1 VTAFLA
7 LDLAASA
14 IAAQAATPIMP
25 TFYAR
30 RDYQVAAGAPLQIA
44 DANGDGIPDVIAD
57 GMGNIQVLLG
67 NGNGTFSS
75 APNTKTILY
84 SSYGFAAQDLN
95 GDGIADLVL
104 VGGEYSETTSGI
116 AVCIGKGDGTF
127 SSGTFYQAG
136 SGNGMEAVTIGDFN
150 GDGIPDVIAVGNG
163 AVWFFAGQGGGAF
176 SQPVSVASTST
187 NPMHVVSAELNGD
200 SNLDLVVTLQSGGFI
215 VLFGNGNGTFQSPL
229 AFSQP
234 GDAFGLAVGSLTK
247 GGPPGIVL
255 GDGDE
260 IYIYFGNGAG
270 TFSGPYTADLQNST
284 GQIAIGDV
292 NGDGIPDIVTA
303 HVNILFGEG
312 GGKFS
317 KPFYYPIEGELGPGA
332 TSLVL
337 ADLRSDGLTDIVTD
351 GFGISVLL
359 SESKGLYEDGIWTSV
374 IGGAGCGVAADFNGV
389 GKPDLA
395 VNTPSGISILLGTGK
410 YLTPFTAGTNIAL
423 AGADCLVTGDING
436 DGKPDLLVPVS
447 GTVVAYLGNGDG
459 TFTLTSTVATPSG
472 GYLAVGDF
480 NHDGKLDFA
489 TSGNL
494 IALGNGDGTFQ
505 SPTDTV
511 ADPPEGGFA
520 GIAAGDINN
529 HGWTDLLLTSNAFP
543 VDADAT
549 VLLNNQQGGFTQV
562 PTAFGALS
570 YEPVLA
576 DLNGDGKLDLILSYT
591 GGLAYNPVLGAS
603 IYLGNGG
610 GALRSARPSTSRPIA
625 PPLIW
630 PRM

>member
-1 VTAFLA
+1 MNRTLKVAAFLA

-14 IAAQAATPIMP
+14 IAARAATPTMP

-67 NGNGTFSS
+67 NGKGTFSS

-104 VGGEYSETTSGI
+104 SGGEFNEVTAGI

-136 SGNGMEAVTIGDFN
+136 SGNTMRGVTIGDFN
-150 GDGIPDVIAVGNG
+150 DDGIPDVIAVGNG
-163 AVWFFAGQGGGAF
+163 GVWLFTGQGGGVF
-176 SQPVSVASTST
+176 NPGVLTVSLSGGQILVA
-187 NPMHVVSAELNGD
+187 SAELNGD
-200 SNLDLVVTLQSGGFI
+200 SNLDLVVTLQGGGFI

-229 AFSQP
+229 TFTQP
-234 GDAFGLAVGSLTK
+234 GDASGLAVGSLTK
-247 GGPPGIVL
+247 GGPTGIVL
-255 GDGDE
+255 SSE
-260 IYIYFGNGAG
+260 TELYLYFGNGSG
-270 TFSGPYTADLQNST
+270 KFSGPYTADMASLVA
-284 GQIAIGDV
+284 GVAIGDV

-303 HVNILFGEG
+303 DVYVLFGEG
-312 GGKFS
+312 GGKFT
-317 KPFYYPIEGELGPGA
+317 KPYYYPVEGEFVLGADTVALG
-332 TSLVL
+332 
-337 ADLRSDGLTDIVTD
+337 DLRGDGLTDIVTD

-359 SESKGLYEDGIWTSV
+359 SERKGLYEDGIWTSV
-374 IGGAGCGVAADFNGV
+374 TGGAGCGVAADFNGD

-395 VNTPSGISILLGTGK
+395 VNTPSGVSFLLGTGK

-472 GYLAVGDF
+472 
-480 NHDGKLDFA
+480 
-489 TSGNL
+489 T
-494 IALGNGDGTFQ
+494 
-505 SPTDTV
+505 
-511 ADPPEGGFA
+511 
-520 GIAAGDINN
+520 
-529 HGWTDLLLTSNAFP
+529 LLSAISIT
-543 VDADAT
+543 
-549 VLLNNQQGGFTQV
+549 
-562 PTAFGALS
+562 TAS
-570 YEPVLA
+570 W
-576 DLNGDGKLDLILSYT
+576 ILQ
-591 GGLAYNPVLGAS
+591 
-603 IYLGNGG
+603 
-610 GALRSARPSTSRPIA
+610 LRVI
-625 PPLIW
+625 
-630 PRM
+630 